1 MPGKRHQAPYIC
13 KTLSDGPGEPP
24 GKTAFQVPVARPN
37 MVDPDIALERQVMGF
52 TDTRDDVAG
61 HAAEFKRDLPGC
73 VSDTTGQHILARPP
87 VQEGIASILC
97 LMDKQESGPVRRKPP
112 GRRRFRSDLS
122 ASPHR
127 RLSGSGLPPTRE
139 IAICIRTFMYPE
151 ESAPSQHSSGVF
163 TGKASLSSP
172 HFPSLKKGSPGSPC
186 GAAIHALVLSA
197 ARLRLLQFF
206 SLYFHSPPPGFR
218 PLPPTPVSFPSLET
232 PSPRRKWSDW
242 CRTFP
247 ISGLAGR

>member
-1 MPGKRHQAPYIC
+1 MNPRQAPYIC
-13 KTLSDGPGEPP
+13 KTLSDGPGKPP
-24 GKTAFQVPVARPN
+24 GKTAFQVPVALPY

-127 RLSGSGLPPTRE
+127 RLYPDQAFHPRE
-139 IAICIRTFMYPE
+139 RSQFVSE
-151 ESAPSQHSSGVF
+151 PS
-163 TGKASLSSP
+163 
-172 HFPSLKKGSPGSPC
+172 C
-186 GAAIHALVLSA
+186 
-197 ARLRLLQFF
+197 
-206 SLYFHSPPPGFR
+206 
-218 PLPPTPVSFPSLET
+218 TPKNR
-232 PSPRRKWSDW
+232 PRRSIRPV
-242 CRTFP
+242 CSRGRLP
-247 ISGLAGR
+247 CLPLISHP